1 MKRQRILMGLVLF
14 STIFTVGITSVAAK
28 DISGSKDVVISQ
40 GTAATPSDSSEE
52 ETGKKTKEKKDKKK
66 KTETTT
72 ETSTVQPQTNQASTT
87 TPVDAAELA
96 EVTAA
101 YSKTLQEKREI
112 QERLN
117 LIMENQNDF
126 IKRLHEIDDLI
137 ISYQGKIDDIN
148 NRTMQIQG
156 TMGSLQDEID
166 EAQALQDAQ
175 YDKLKQQITEEYE
188 NNSYGYLDALFN
200 SVDYTDVVNKTE
212 YIQAVDSYNNNILG
226 QYKNV
231 RTRLEDKKAMLT
243 MITESISILEHAYQ
257 DEQETLEI
265 LSEEKIKQIDEFQ
278 ESIDKTQAEMSAIE
292 SIEAE
297 QTARIAAI
305 EAKYNVSVTVG
316 TPTTVQYNGADFL
329 WPMPTSTT
337 ISSYYGPR
345 TAPTAGASSFHKGI
359 DIPCPIGSGV
369 IAVADGT
376 VAVAE
381 YRGTTGNCVSI
392 HHGNGLFTRY
402 YHLSAFNCKV
412 GDIVTAGQTI
422 GFSGNTGVSTS
433 PHLHFAVYENG
444 KDVNPLKYYKNVKDK
459 SQVANTEGSN

>member
-265 LSEEKIKQIDEFQ
+265 LSEEKTKQIDEFQ